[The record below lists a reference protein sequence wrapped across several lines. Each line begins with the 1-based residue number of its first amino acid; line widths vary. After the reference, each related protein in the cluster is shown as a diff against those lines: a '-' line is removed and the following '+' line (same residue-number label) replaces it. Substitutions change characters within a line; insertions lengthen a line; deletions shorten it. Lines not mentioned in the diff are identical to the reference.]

1 MTGHTTTAPGAT
13 PLDAP
18 YYEAPF
24 GEAVS
29 RFWKKYATF
38 SGRASRSEFWWWYL
52 ISLVVSIILTV
63 ISVAVVGVDTTVPAP
78 GADAQQYAVD
88 STLRSLR
95 TSAASSVWSLLTFV
109 GLLALSARRLHDT
122 GRSGWWY
129 LIILVPV
136 VGIIVLIVFWAS
148 APRPEGQR
156 YDRA

>member
-1 MTGHTTTAPGAT
+1 MSSLTRTGPARLDQ
-13 PLDAP
+13 PLYDASP
-18 YYEAPF
+18 RQAF
-24 GEAVS
+24 V

-52 ISLVVSIILTV
+52 ISVVVSIILGV

-88 STLRSLR
+88 SMLRSLK

-136 VGIIVLIVFWAS
+136 VGIVVLIVFWAS